1 ETLFER
7 IHNAK
12 KAEDSRW
19 APFAGEDEWNLAHW
33 LVTSG
38 LTQSNVEKFL
48 KLNILTSVFQTR
60 TRTKPSFESNYMFY
74 KKIDSLPSGEASW
87 NVEVFEAIGDRVGE
101 DGRLKKEKVELWQRN
116 PVDCIRELMGNS
128 AFRDSIRYAPER
140 QYADAGGKERIY
152 GNM

>member
-1 ETLFER
+1 
-7 IHNAK
+7 
-12 KAEDSRW
+12 
-19 APFAGEDEWNLAHW
+19 
-33 LVTSG
+33 
-38 LTQSNVEKFL
+38 
-48 KLNILTSVFQTR
+48 
-60 TRTKPSFESNYMFY
+60 MFY

-152 GNM
+152 GNMWTANWWWDVQVSMCDRWDVNDGLPW